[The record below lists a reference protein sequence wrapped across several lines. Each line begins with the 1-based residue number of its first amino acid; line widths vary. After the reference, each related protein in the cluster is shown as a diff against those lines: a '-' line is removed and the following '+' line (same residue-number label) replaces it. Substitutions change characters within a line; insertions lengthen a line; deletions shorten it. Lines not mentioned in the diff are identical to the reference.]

1 MHVTYSMRISSITCI
16 KKTTHTP
23 LLLSTV
29 HCWNC
34 TELAPVIDLITSSSQ
49 ESRQIAKRIP
59 LSCLE
64 SVFFFMTCSR
74 QLWCGGARSVR
85 RTWWRTYEEG
95 VGGAVVRQ
103 ELHRLRVEP
112 EPKSHGQ
119 HQQAWQL
126 RNKDQHGNHPLS
138 RKRTKKSNFKTL
150 LKHGS
155 CFHVTCLVTSPE
167 KTEAH
172 RGVVFFFLSLDPS
185 RWLRFRRRCSCPFS
199 RRSRGRWCSL
209 PVLSCHFILNTPEM
223 LMYKKSNSFRLVS
236 PLKQITRWT
245 TASSQMLCTLSVR

>member
-172 RGVVFFFLSLDPS
+172 RGVVFFFFVHGSFKMIKIPPAVLVSFFSSVQWPLMLAASSVLSLYS
-185 RWLRFRRRCSCPFS
+185 Q
-199 RRSRGRWCSL
+199 
-209 PVLSCHFILNTPEM
+209 H
-223 LMYKKSNSFRLVS
+223 
-236 PLKQITRWT
+236 TRN
-245 TASSQMLCTLSVR
+245 ANV